1 MIVNSSEDTTT
12 SLDISNILNG
22 YDPLT
27 DSLSDFATVTNDDGV
42 SNVWI
47 DSTGSGGNFTNV
59 VSVFN
64 NDSLSI
70 DDLIADA
77 NLQAQ
82 ANG

>member
-1 MIVNSSEDTTT
+1 M
-12 SLDISNILNG
+12 LDISSVLTD

-27 DSLSDFATVTNDDGV
+27 DSLSDFVTITTDDDV

-47 DSTGSGGNFTNV
+47 DSTGTGGNFTNV

-70 DDLIADA
+70 DDLIADV
-77 NLQAQ
+77 QAQ
-82 ANG
+82 MQNVG